1 MPHTKKNNIT
11 WVIEDK
17 PPSVIVKKEDTP
29 VDHYLVNEQIK
40 YILNQYYGIF
50 TDMHNTKTL
59 FTETPDKVCN
69 VFSPDYS
76 DGGKFSKQATDFGF
90 PASMTEQAYKA
101 WVHKHKE
108 VNLALDIL
116 DVNECFDDRV

>member
-1 MPHTKKNNIT
+1 MAN
-11 WVIEDK
+11 
-17 PPSVIVKKEDTP
+17 VKKEYTP
-29 VDHYLVNEQIK
+29 VDHYLVDEQIK

-50 TDMHNTKTL
+50 TGTHNNTKTL
-59 FTETPDKVCN
+59 FTEAPDIVCN
-69 VFSPDYS
+69 VFSPNYS

-101 WVHKHKE
+101 WVHKHEE

-116 DVNECFDDRV
+116 DVDECFDNFQDNEGEV

>member
-1 MPHTKKNNIT
+1 M
-11 WVIEDK
+11 
-17 PPSVIVKKEDTP
+17 P
-29 VDHYLVNEQIK
+29 VDHYLVHEQIK

-50 TDMHNTKTL
+50 TDMHDTKTL
-59 FTETPDKVCN
+59 FTQAPDIVCN

-101 WVHKHKE
+101 WVQKHEE
-108 VNLALDIL
+108 VNVALDIL
-116 DVNECFDDRV
+116 NVDECFDEFSV